1 MPPLPRTNRLR
12 FSVGNGT
19 FGRGLLAQLVEQLTF
34 NQLVAGSNPAQ
45 PTISSPKRSLRPDA
59 SKTSEYGLLAQLVEQ
74 LTFNQLVAGSNPAQP
89 TISCSFHSRFF
100 APSVRL
106 FVAFG
111 HGFLRLR
118 RGFLSVRFAH
128 RWLLNL
134 QPLRSNKKPTTS
146 EASRQTAVPQ
156 AQKAAPK
163 V

>member
-89 TISCSFHSRFF
+89 TFLAHFIRAFLHLRCYHEW
-100 APSVRL
+100 L
-106 FVAFG
+106 FT
-111 HGFLRLR
+111 
-118 RGFLSVRFAH
+118 SVRFAH

-134 QPLRSNKKPTTS
+134 QPLRSNKKPMTS